1 MAQDYGQNASSTSS
15 NESVRTQVPMGYH
28 LPSEQGYNSYS
39 NGSLDASPWSTPVLD
54 GSGGFEDFGHSGSS
68 ARSLNPHSDPYVP
81 GGGSFDTQGL
91 GFQQHSGQ
99 NYNQGAWDDHQRQQL
114 GSTQQPGEYYQQGNT
129 VQGGPVGGS
138 GSHFPSSSYGQLPG
152 SPYQNYGNNYN
163 YDMGSHASNYASSSY
178 APSSIQSYQTQVPY
192 GPATGFGTMPAYGNQ
207 AYTNTPYNNIH
218 PSDQYRG
225 PGPRAHRNSFSSGLK
240 PQVSHGMGKKR
251 SVSDLH
257 VQPSKLGSAP
267 VRYGSPQKSNFH
279 AQAMGGQVQPPPPS
293 ARSGSPN
300 KSSSRGSSAAPSTS
314 RASVSEDDIP
324 TPGPRPRQLDLS
336 FTSEPRH
343 NDHRPRSDDNMATP
357 RTLRST
363 RGQSIMGLNS
373 TGHARADSTGSVGSR
388 ASRDAS
394 DFFTEPS
401 LLDNL
406 KDMNM
411 DNKQTQSKRQAPPK
425 MLNLMAASGINT
437 TTLSPITE
445 GPRTQL
451 THYNSSP
458 HQRGQGRPIFND
470 PFGPSLSM
478 MTPFTGKTLLR
489 DEQSY
494 LLKTL
499 TRNNTGKPS
508 IEDALHAKNFP
519 FAEYC
524 RLPKPDT
531 WGVIKIKNIPYG
543 VARAEVMAFLGRN
556 ARIINESEYEPVHIV
571 MERVTSKTLDCY
583 VEFTNFDEAVS
594 AVNRFETNRTGGRG
608 GRLGQ
613 RHVEVELSSQDLLM
627 KELFPKAKNVMWSG
641 GRPNIIPKDPNDIYS
656 SGFQGFVSKE
666 EVVMMV
672 KHVEAPQRSPFSK
685 DCPQRP
691 FECLISTLL
700 KYPWYMV
707 DYITIEDRNL
717 LFDATIELLKLLLE
731 RVNNERDDVN
741 LTPMLL
747 KRVWRAALRCSGFTP
762 AQKDD
767 VICICNIDD
776 RTAMEIGMAPYASY
790 WKYLWTIGP
799 KPGTPTDLLLYYCA
813 IIREATESKQEKL
826 SLAERAARGEDEV
839 QEVKLFGD
847 LDKRIRYNPNQPMKF
862 QTLSEVAKAEWTAIE
877 QVLRQALTPAIE
889 G

>member
-1 MAQDYGQNASSTSS
+1 MAQEYGQNTSSTSS

-28 LPSEQGYNSYS
+28 LPSEQAYNNYS

-54 GSGGFEDFGHSGSS
+54 GSGGFEEFGR
-68 ARSLNPHSDPYVP
+68 APATSLNPHSDPYVP
-81 GGGSFDTQGL
+81 GDASSDAQY
-91 GFQQHSGQ
+91 SGQ
-99 NYNQGAWDDHQRQQL
+99 NYNQGAWDSYQRQQM
-114 GSTQQPGEYYQQGNT
+114 GPTQQPGEYYQQGNMG
-129 VQGGPVGGS
+129 QGGPVGGS
-138 GSHFPSSSYGQLPG
+138 HLPSSSYNQLPG
-152 SPYQNYGNNYN
+152 SPYHNYGNNYN
-163 YDMGSHASNYASSSY
+163 YDMGSPTANYASSSY
-178 APSSIQSYQTQVPY
+178 ATSPIQNHQTQVPY
-192 GPATGFGTMPAYGNQ
+192 GPATGFGPTPAYGNP
-207 AYTNTPYNNIH
+207 AYTNNTPYTSIH

-225 PGPRAHRNSFSSGLK
+225 PGPRAHRNSFSSGSK
-240 PQVSHGMGKKR
+240 PQVPRGMGKKR
-251 SVSDLH
+251 SVSDFH

-267 VRYGSPQKSNFH
+267 VRFGSPQKSNFH
-279 AQAMGGQVQPPPPS
+279 PQAMGGQVQPPPPS
-293 ARSGSPN
+293 VRSGSPN
-300 KSSSRGSSAAPSTS
+300 KGSSRASSTAPSTS
-314 RASVSEDDIP
+314 RASVSEDETP
-324 TPGPRPRQLDLS
+324 TPGPHPRQLDLS
-336 FTSEPRH
+336 FASEPRH

-357 RTLRST
+357 RTLRSS
-363 RGQSIMGLNS
+363 RGQSVRGLNT
-373 TGHARADSTGSVGSR
+373 TGHARADSTGSVDSR
-388 ASRDAS
+388 VPRDAS
-394 DFFTEPS
+394 EFFTEPT

-411 DNKQTQSKRQAPPK
+411 DDKQTQANRQAPPK

-437 TTLSPITE
+437 STLSPITE

-451 THYNSSP
+451 TPYNSNP
-458 HQRGQGRPIFND
+458 NQRGQGQGQVKGRPTFND

-478 MTPFTGKTLLR
+478 MTPFTGQTLLR
-489 DEQSY
+489 DDQSY

-499 TRNNTGKPS
+499 THNNTSKPS
-508 IEDALHAKNFP
+508 IEDALHARNFP

-556 ARIINESEYEPVHIV
+556 ARIINESEFEPVHIV

-583 VEFTNFDEAVS
+583 VEFTTFDEAVS

-627 KELFPKAKNVMWSG
+627 KELFPKAKNVYWSG
-641 GRPNIIPKDPNDIYS
+641 GRPHIVPKDMNDIYT

-666 EVVMMV
+666 ELVMLV

-707 DYITIEDRNL
+707 EYITIEDRNL
-717 LFDATIELLKLLLE
+717 LFAATIELVKLLLE

-747 KRVWRAALRCSGFTP
+747 KRVWRAALRCPGFTP

-767 VICICNIDD
+767 VVCICNIDD
-776 RTAMEIGMAPYASY
+776 RTVMELGMAPHASY

-799 KPGTPTDLLLYYCA
+799 KPGTPPDLLMYYCA
-813 IIREATESKQEKL
+813 IIREATEGKQEKL
-826 SLAERAARGEDEV
+826 SLAERAARGEDESL
-839 QEVKLFGD
+839 EVKLFGD

-862 QTLSEVAKAEWTAIE
+862 QTLSEIAKAEWTAIE

-889 G
+889 N